1 MDAWRM
7 GGWRVNAQ
15 IIQMCVGASSGG
27 RGWEGMMWFVIEQFR
42 KYCLLSES
50 YVMLLIN
57 WEDKLDINC
66 LDLSMMQSQHILVI
80 TFGGVGLHRGGIHV
94 EINFVVLEGVIRQK
108 PKLSNIPYTNLVIY
122 YVDVRRNDKHMKDK
136 MRFNTI

>member
-1 MDAWRM
+1 MESECTDNTNVCW
-7 GGWRVNAQ
+7 GQQWWQ
-15 IIQMCVGASSGG
+15 
-27 RGWEGMMWFVIEQFR
+27 GMMWCVIEQFR

-80 TFGGVGLHRGGIHV
+80 TFSGVGLHRGGGFHV
-94 EINFVVLEGVIRQK
+94 EINFVVLE
-108 PKLSNIPYTNLVIY
+108 
-122 YVDVRRNDKHMKDK
+122 
-136 MRFNTI
+136 